1 VTKQYTSHLCTFLGR
16 EQNLKILLPYI
27 ETALKAD
34 AVDHY
39 WFIDMTRNR
48 RDHEVVK
55 HEYKKLNNKFP
66 GRVHI
71 YNSGSR
77 SLIID
82 HPDEVKHHA
91 NNWGIFY
98 KFLERFNDNDI
109 IAKCDDDT
117 YFIDTKTLRSAF
129 DLRWYNKNPYI
140 MVANTINN
148 GISTYHQSK
157 AGIFKD
163 DKSAIYPSGGLTGPL
178 FSHPEIAYSHHK
190 QFTDDISS
198 GLENINKYKLYK
210 NIHFCNRVSI
220 NFIFMLGIDR
230 HTLSTI
236 ERQDEYDISCKHP
249 QMYDRTNMLIGD
261 FIVAH
266 HTYGVQE
273 ATMNRSNTYERYRQI
288 CNKLSTSTHEISH
301 DTITGTVN
309 KTTPIKLRGKYLMR
323 AWVDKDSYIIKNPIT
338 KKYISLTHHLDI
350 YSSVNYNKSQLSWS
364 SDIKTSCILDIDI
377 RNPECIYLHNNT
389 SLISASKGTSINISA
404 YMTPVFFQAQ
414 YNTCKMV
421 IHNTAPGKYAIY
433 NQRDT
438 SYSLSPVYNTPDTVI
453 KFTKKS
459 SPFEWELIPLNEFNN
474 TIISG
479 EIIRPDASSKII
491 NDESSATSIIPSL
504 PNYNVAR
511 EWIWMVKDYIWE
523 FIPVPDKVDIYQVK
537 LVADDKDD
545 MYLSYD
551 NMKLLTDSTP
561 DEWYYSNQPI
571 KTLQHIPT
579 GKYLNNIDDIWCIS
593 NIPTDLDINID

>member
-1 VTKQYTSHLCTFLGR
+1 
-16 EQNLKILLPYI
+16 
-27 ETALKAD
+27 
-34 AVDHY
+34 
-39 WFIDMTRNR
+39 
-48 RDHEVVK
+48 
-55 HEYKKLNNKFP
+55 
-66 GRVHI
+66 
-71 YNSGSR
+71 
-77 SLIID
+77 
-82 HPDEVKHHA
+82 
-91 NNWGIFY
+91 
-98 KFLERFNDNDI
+98 
-109 IAKCDDDT
+109 
-117 YFIDTKTLRSAF
+117 
-129 DLRWYNKNPYI
+129 
-140 MVANTINN
+140 
-148 GISTYHQSK
+148 
-157 AGIFKD
+157 
-163 DKSAIYPSGGLTGPL
+163 
-178 FSHPEIAYSHHK
+178 
-190 QFTDDISS
+190 
-198 GLENINKYKLYK
+198 
-210 NIHFCNRVSI
+210 
-220 NFIFMLGIDR
+220 
-230 HTLSTI
+230 
-236 ERQDEYDISCKHP
+236 
-249 QMYDRTNMLIGD
+249 
-261 FIVAH
+261 
-266 HTYGVQE
+266 
-273 ATMNRSNTYERYRQI
+273 
-288 CNKLSTSTHEISH
+288 
-301 DTITGTVN
+301 
-309 KTTPIKLRGKYLMR
+309 
-323 AWVDKDSYIIKNPIT
+323 
-338 KKYISLTHHLDI
+338 
-350 YSSVNYNKSQLSWS
+350 
-364 SDIKTSCILDIDI
+364 
-377 RNPECIYLHNNT
+377 
-389 SLISASKGTSINISA
+389 
-404 YMTPVFFQAQ
+404 
-414 YNTCKMV
+414 MV